1 MNAGGILTAAAPAA
15 VAPVIALV
23 GNPNCGKTALFNAL
37 TGSRQKVAN
46 YPGVTVEKKIGR
58 LTTPAGRVLQIV
70 DLPGTYSLRA
80 RSPDEEITRDVVLG
94 RLQKDVNPDLIV
106 CVGDASNLRLALRLA
121 LELKRVGRPVMLSLN
136 MMDIA
141 RKRGVEIDLERLS
154 RELGVPVVQ
163 SVAVRRGGTD
173 ALLGEID
180 RLLEDLPLAQA
191 ADWHAPDAGE
201 LRGAQR
207 EADRVLRA
215 AVKSTDERDPGTA
228 AVDRVLLHPV
238 AGLVVLLVLLFV
250 MFQAVFAW
258 ARPLMDLIQ
267 DGFTWLGTLVEASPL
282 PDLLKSFFKDGLISG
297 VGSVIV
303 FLPQIVILFFFI
315 LVLEDL
321 GYMARAA
328 FLMDR
333 IMGGAGLH
341 GRAFIPL
348 LSSFACAIPGIMS
361 TRVIDDKRDRLTTIL
376 VAPLMTCSARIPVYT
391 LIIGAFIPDREVW
404 GFVGLQGLVMFGLYA
419 SGIAGALGVSFII
432 KRVFWHGEPG
442 EPFMLELPD
451 YKLPRIK
458 SLAIGLWT
466 RATIFLKRAGTT
478 ILSMMVL
485 IWFLASF
492 PRPPA
497 GASEPAISYSLAAML
512 GSLLQPLTEP
522 LGFNWQINVALIP
535 GMAAR
540 EVAVGALGTIY
551 AIDGGEGAADKI
563 GQAIAGQWS
572 LATALAL
579 LAWYVF
585 APQCASTLA
594 VIRRETGSWK
604 WMWVTFGYMLVLA
617 YAAALITNQ
626 VARALG
632 AADLLSIGRG
642 GGGRGSRRP
651 IGMCSNAGRDRR
663 G

>member
-1 MNAGGILTAAAPAA
+1 MNVGIEL
-15 VAPVIALV
+15 APVVALV

-58 LTTPAGRVLQIV
+58 IATPDGRAIQVL

-80 RSPDEEITRDVVLG
+80 RSPDEAITRDAVLG
-94 RLQKDVNPDLIV
+94 KLENEAAPDLVV

-121 LELKRVGRPVMLSLN
+121 LELKHVGRPVVLALN

-141 RKRGVEIDLERLS
+141 RRRGIEIDLERLAH
-154 RELGVPVVQ
+154 ELGMPVVS

-173 ALLGEID
+173 ALLGELD
-180 RLLEDLPLAQA
+180 RLLAHLPAA
-191 ADWHAPDAGE
+191 SSADWRAPDAGA
-201 LRGAQR
+201 LRIGQS
-207 EADRVLRA
+207 EADRILGASVRGLGRPDGGT
-215 AVKSTDERDPGTA
+215 SRTDA
-228 AVDRVLLHPV
+228 VLLHPV
-238 AGLVVLLVLLFV
+238 AGLLILLALLFV

-258 ARPLMDLIQ
+258 ARPAMDAIAA
-267 DGFTWLGTLVEASPL
+267 GFEWLGALVATAPL
-282 PDLLKSFFKDGLISG
+282 PELLRSFLKDGLISG
-297 VGSVIV
+297 VGSVLV
-303 FLPQIVILFFFI
+303 FLPQILILFFFI
-315 LVLEDL
+315 LLLEDL

-328 FLMDR
+328 FLMDK

-348 LSSFACAIPGIMS
+348 LSSFACAIPGIMA

-391 LIIGAFIPDREVW
+391 LIISAFIPDREVW

-419 SGIAGALGVSFII
+419 AGIFAALGVSFVI
-432 KRVFWHGEPG
+432 KRLFMRSSIG

-451 YKLPRIK
+451 YKLPRAK

-478 ILSMMVL
+478 ILSMMIL
-485 IWFLASF
+485 IWALASF
-492 PRPPA
+492 PQPPE
-497 GASEPAISYSLAAML
+497 GAPGPAINYSLAATI
-512 GSLLQPLTEP
+512 GHAIEPITQPV
-522 LGFNWQINVALIP
+522 GFNWQINVALIP

-551 AIDGGEGAADKI
+551 AIGAGEGAVDKI

-594 VIRRETGSWK
+594 VIKRETGGWK
-604 WMWVTFGYMLVLA
+604 WVGVTFGYMLALA
-617 YAAALITNQ
+617 YAAAFATYQI
-626 VARALG
+626 AAALG
-632 AADLLSIGRG
+632 A
-642 GGGRGSRRP
+642 
-651 IGMCSNAGRDRR
+651 
-663 G
+663 

>member
-1 MNAGGILTAAAPAA
+1 MSAAAPTIAPV
-15 VAPVIALV
+15 VAPIVALV

-58 LTTPAGRVLQIV
+58 LTTPAGRALQIV

-80 RSPDEEITRDVVLG
+80 RSPDEEITRDAVLG
-94 RLQKDVNPDLIV
+94 RLGGDVSPDLIV
-106 CVGDASNLRLALRLA
+106 CVADASNLRLALRLA

-141 RKRGVEIDLERLS
+141 RKRGIEIDAARLS
-154 RELGVPVVQ
+154 RDLGVPVVS

-173 ALLGEID
+173 DLLREID
-180 RLLEDLPLAQA
+180 GALANLPPAGA
-191 ADWHAPDAGE
+191 ASWRVPDAGE
-201 LRGAQR
+201 LRSAQH
-207 EADRVLRA
+207 EADRLLA
-215 AVKSTDERDPGTA
+215 ASVRRSGERDAGTA
-228 AVDRVLLHPV
+228 RADAVLLHPV
-238 AGLVVLLVLLFV
+238 AGLVILFAILFV

-258 ARPLMDLIQ
+258 ARPAMEAIAE
-267 DGFTWLGTLVEASPL
+267 GFTWLGTLVGSAPL
-282 PDLLKSFFKDGLISG
+282 PDLLKSFLKDGLIAG

-361 TRVIDDKRDRLTTIL
+361 TRVIDDRRDRLTTIL

-419 SGIAGALGVSFII
+419 AGIAGALGVSFVL
-432 KRVFWHGEPG
+432 KRLIWRHAAG

-451 YKLPRIK
+451 YKIPQAK

-478 ILSMMVL
+478 ILSMMIL
-485 IWFLASF
+485 IWVLASF
-492 PRPPA
+492 PQPPE
-497 GASEPAISYSLAAML
+497 GATEPAISYSVAAMI
-512 GSLLQPLTEP
+512 GSAIQPITEP

-551 AIDGGEGAADKI
+551 AIDGGEGAAEKI
-563 GQAIAGQWS
+563 GQIVAGQWS
-572 LATALAL
+572 LGTALAL

-604 WMWVTFGYMLVLA
+604 WMWITFFYMLALA
-617 YAAALITNQ
+617 YVAALTTFQ

-632 AADLLSIGRG
+632 G
-642 GGGRGSRRP
+642 G
-651 IGMCSNAGRDRR
+651 
-663 G
+663 

>member
-1 MNAGGILTAAAPAA
+1 MNAGIDL
-15 VAPVIALV
+15 APVVALV

-46 YPGVTVEKKIGR
+46 YPGVTVEKKAGR
-58 LTTPAGRVLQIV
+58 LTTPDGRTVEIV

-80 RSPDEEITRDVVLG
+80 RSPDEEITRDAVLG
-94 RLQKDVNPDLIV
+94 KLASERAPDLIV
-106 CVGDASNLRLALRLA
+106 CVADASNLRLALRLA
-121 LELKRVGRPVMLSLN
+121 LELKHVGRPVMMALN

-141 RKRGVEIDLERLS
+141 KKRGIEIDLAVLA
-154 RELGVPVVQ
+154 RELGMPVVS

-173 ALLGEID
+173 RLLDALDD
-180 RLLEDLPLAQA
+180 RLAVHQPMSA
-191 ADWHAPDAGE
+191 ADWRAPDAAA
-201 LRGAQR
+201 LRGAQG

-215 AVKSTDERDPGTA
+215 AVRNPGHLDPTTA
-228 AVDRVLLHPV
+228 RVDAVLLHPV
-238 AGLVVLLVLLFV
+238 AGLVILLALLFV

-258 ARPLMDLIQ
+258 ARPLMELISE
-267 DGFTWLGTLVEASPL
+267 GFTWLGVVVAQAPL
-282 PDLLKSFFKDGLISG
+282 PEIARSFLKDGLIAG

-303 FLPQIVILFFFI
+303 FLPQIVILFLFI
-315 LVLEDL
+315 LLLEDL

-348 LSSFACAIPGIMS
+348 LSSFACAIPGIMA
-361 TRVIDDKRDRLTTIL
+361 TRVIDDRRDRLTTIL

-391 LIIGAFIPDREVW
+391 LIISAFIPDRPVW

-419 SGIAGALGVSFII
+419 AGITAALAVSFVA
-432 KRVFWHGEPG
+432 KRLFWRTTAG

-451 YKLPRIK
+451 YKIPQAR
-458 SLAIGLWT
+458 SLAMGVMA
-466 RATIFLKRAGTT
+466 RALAFLKRAGTT
-478 ILSMMVL
+478 ILSMMIL
-485 IWFLASF
+485 IWTLASF
-492 PRPPA
+492 PQPPE
-497 GASEPAISYSLAAML
+497 GATEPAINYSLAARI
-512 GSLLQPLTEP
+512 GHAIEPVTTP

-551 AIDGGEGAADKI
+551 AVDAGEGAAEKI
-563 GQAIAGQWS
+563 GKVLAGQWP

-594 VIRRETGSWK
+594 VIRRETGGWR
-604 WMWVTFGYMLVLA
+604 WMAVTFFYMLALA
-617 YAAALITNQ
+617 YAAALATNQ
-626 VARALG
+626 IARALG
-632 AADLLSIGRG
+632 AG
-642 GGGRGSRRP
+642 
-651 IGMCSNAGRDRR
+651 
-663 G
+663 